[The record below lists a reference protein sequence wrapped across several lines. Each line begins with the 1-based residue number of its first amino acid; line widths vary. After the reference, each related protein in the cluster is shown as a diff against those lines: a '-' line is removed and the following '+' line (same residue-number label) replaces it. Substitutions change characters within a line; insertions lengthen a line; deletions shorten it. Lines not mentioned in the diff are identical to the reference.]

1 MLRKIAQLFYTF
13 WVALWFIAI
22 MLVFSPLVVIPRLIS
37 PSLIWFS
44 YFSARIWVLLWSYI
58 SFIRFKAHNRDLIKK
73 GQTYIFTI
81 SHTSFLDAPAIPA
94 ACPVPLK
101 ALGKK
106 ELAKI
111 PIFGFITSTFAV
123 WVDRSSEE
131 SRKKSIDK
139 LIGSLKSGVS
149 ILVAPEGT
157 RNNSKEPL
165 LPFYN
170 GPFRLAIETGI
181 PIMPLIIHDAK
192 RLMPKGQLGVRP
204 GTIHNYFLP
213 EIKTSGLT
221 IDDLP
226 TLKMQVFETMK
237 SKILELDEQ
246 NKD

>member
-1 MLRKIAQLFYTF
+1 
-13 WVALWFIAI
+13 
-22 MLVFSPLVVIPRLIS
+22 LIQ
-37 PSLIWFS
+37 
-44 YFSARIWVLLWSYI
+44 
-58 SFIRFKAHNRDLIKK
+58 K
-73 GQTYIFTI
+73 GQPYIFTI

-94 ACPVPLK
+94 ACHVPLK

-111 PIFGFITSTFAV
+111 PIFGFIASTFAV

-131 SRKKSIDK
+131 SRKKSVDN
-139 LIGSLKSGVS
+139 LVQSLRNGTS

-157 RNNSKEPL
+157 RNSTNEPL
-165 LPFYN
+165 LPFFN

-181 PIMPLIIHDAK
+181 PIMPLIIYDAQ

-213 EIKTSGLT
+213 AIETAGLT
-221 IDDLP
+221 LDDLP
-226 TLKMQVFETMK
+226 KLKAEVFEKMK
-237 SKILELDEQ
+237 TKIIELDEK